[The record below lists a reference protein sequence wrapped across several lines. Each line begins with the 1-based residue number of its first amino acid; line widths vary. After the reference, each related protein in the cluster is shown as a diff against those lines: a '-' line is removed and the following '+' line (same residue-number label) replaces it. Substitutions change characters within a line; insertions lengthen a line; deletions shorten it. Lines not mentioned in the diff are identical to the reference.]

1 MCGGPATER
10 RQRSDEEKVQESGGL
25 IWGND
30 ERQGRRVKFDLNFC
44 ACFSPVTKK
53 GGRKL
58 ERRCRLV
65 AGVKEFDAP
74 LFRSRYIFFL
84 SAPKS
89 EVRSKK
95 KKRYHHNMLY

>member
-1 MCGGPATER
+1 MSGADDVFLFNAMTGGQQGCVAALK
-10 RQRSDEEKVQESGGL
+10 RSDEEKVQESGGT
-25 IWGND
+25 IWGKD

-74 LFRSRYIFFL
+74 LFRSRYIFF
-84 SAPKS
+84 P
-89 EVRSKK
+89 VCPQI
-95 KKRYHHNMLY
+95 